1 MALTY
6 PGVYIEE
13 LPSGVRTIAGVGTSI
28 ALFVG
33 RTTQGPLNAPV
44 RCQTLT
50 DFGTTFSWDDP
61 SGDLPRAVRLFFAN
75 GGSDCY
81 VMRIASGAH
90 SATVTLNT
98 EASAGGNVKP
108 SLKAT
113 ALSAGLVGNTI
124 RLAVNYRTLV
134 PESTFNL
141 EVFRASQDAQS
152 NTVKVGDEVFQSLSM
167 DPKSARYAP
176 DYVTQNSALIKLE
189 DATGPGAAAA
199 FGYSQAGRPM
209 APGDWQN
216 LIGTNSST
224 NKFRVS
230 VDGQAFTEV
239 DLSAINVGAMTPAQI
254 PTAVAGAINPRLP
267 V

>member
-98 EASAGGNVKP
+98 EASAG
-108 SLKAT
+108 
-113 ALSAGLVGNTI
+113 
-124 RLAVNYRTLV
+124 
-134 PESTFNL
+134 
-141 EVFRASQDAQS
+141 
-152 NTVKVGDEVFQSLSM
+152 
-167 DPKSARYAP
+167 AP
-176 DYVTQNSALIKLE
+176 
-189 DATGPGAAAA
+189 AA
-199 FGYSQAGRPM
+199 FCYSQAGRPM

-239 DLSAINVGAMTPAQI
+239 DLSAINVGAMTPAQVA
-254 PTAVAGAINPRLP
+254 TAVAGAINPRLP
-267 V
+267 VGSTVTVD